1 MEKKYRLLLAPAA
14 RRDLKKLPHHI
25 QKQIVFEHLPE
36 IECDPL
42 GVGKPL
48 FGALKGELSYH
59 FGRKPEYRIIY
70 FIENDLVVVTIIGS
84 RENIY
89 KRAKRRLSGQR

>member
-1 MEKKYRLLLAPAA
+1 MAKEYSLLLTPAA
-14 RRDLKKLPHHI
+14 KRDLKKLPNRI
-25 QKQIVFEHLPE
+25 QNQVVFEHLPE
-36 IECDPL
+36 IQHDPF
-42 GVGKPL
+42 GAGKPL

-70 FIENDLVVVTIIGS
+70 FIENDLIVVTITGS

-89 KRAKRRLSGQR
+89 KRARRRTSGQR

>member
-25 QKQIVFEHLPE
+25 QNQVVFEHLPE
-36 IECDPL
+36 IQRDPF
-42 GVGKPL
+42 GAGKPL

-70 FIENDLVVVTIIGS
+70 FIENDLIVVTIIGS

-89 KRAKRRLSGQR
+89 KRARRRTSGQR